1 MEITFYLKRQINK
14 ITISVMWG
22 TNKDEAGKWIASD
35 RPYFVD
41 LLIRK
46 VLSEDVTFQRKPQ

>member
-14 ITISVMWG
+14 ISVMWG